1 MRTRFK
7 TKYNNFSFELFVKN
21 LIQSL
26 NDNELDTLDIWME
39 SYHKSYYLKKVMK
52 MMTDD
57 IEIGYF
63 AGNNIVFNIEDIS
76 KIAYLEDIG
85 LIYPIKLISY
95 ILNN

>member
-1 MRTRFK
+1 
-7 TKYNNFSFELFVKN
+7 
-21 LIQSL
+21 
-26 NDNELDTLDIWME
+26 
-39 SYHKSYYLKKVMK
+39 
-52 MMTDD
+52 MTDD